1 MKEIIKENE
10 MEKMLQ
16 ARGFQILD
24 SEGCINS
31 TLVVEY
37 AVSLG
42 FESSLN
48 SEGIL
53 EFSKNIYTVVKGPNF
68 IKGDHITVREWFEVQ
83 LEQVIGI
90 SVALESS
97 DDDGELE
104 VFLHSENEEELSIE
118 ELSKLE
124 HLGITQDN
132 SLDTILALIGGEL
145 VLLNG

>member
-10 MEKMLQ
+10 MEKMLK

-24 SEGCINS
+24 SEGCIDS
-31 TLVVEY
+31 TLVVDY
-37 AVSLG
+37 AVRLG
-42 FESSLN
+42 FESSIN

-68 IKGDHITVREWFEVQ
+68 IKGDHITVREWIEEQ
-83 LEQVIGI
+83 LEHEIGI

-97 DDDGELE
+97 DDDGQLE
-104 VFLHSENEEELSIE
+104 VFLHSENEDDLSIE
-118 ELSKLE
+118 EMSKLE
-124 HLGITQDN
+124 HLGITQEN
-132 SLDTILALIGGEL
+132 SLETILALIEGEL

>member
-1 MKEIIKENE
+1 MNEIIKENE

-16 ARGFQILD
+16 AKGFQILD
-24 SEGCINS
+24 SGGCIDS

-53 EFSKNIYTVVKGPNF
+53 EFCKNIYTVVKGPNF
-68 IKGDHITVREWFEVQ
+68 IKGDHITVREWMEGQ
-83 LEQVIGI
+83 LEQAIGI
-90 SVALESS
+90 SVALESN

-104 VFLHSENEEELSIE
+104 VFLHSENEEELPIE

-124 HLGITQDN
+124 HLGITQNN

>member
-10 MEKMLQ
+10 MEKMLH

-24 SEGCINS
+24 SEGCVDS
-31 TLVVEY
+31 TLVVDY

-53 EFSKNIYTVVKGPNF
+53 EFSKYIYTVVKGPNF
-68 IKGDHITVREWFEVQ
+68 IKGDHITVREWIEMQ

-97 DDDGELE
+97 DDDGELD
-104 VFLHSENEEELSIE
+104 VFLHSDNEEELSIE
-118 ELSKLE
+118 ELSKLK

-132 SLDTILALIGGEL
+132 SLETILALIEGEL

>member
-16 ARGFQILD
+16 TRGFQILD
-24 SEGCINS
+24 SEGCVDS
-31 TLVVEY
+31 TLVAEY

-53 EFSKNIYTVVKGPNF
+53 EFSKNIYTVVKGPIY
-68 IKGDHITVREWFEVQ
+68 IKGDQITVRESFEEQ
-83 LEQVIGI
+83 LEQKIGI
-90 SVALESS
+90 SVALESN

-104 VFLHSENEEELSIE
+104 VFLHSENEDGLSIE
-118 ELSKLE
+118 EMSKLE
-124 HLGITQDN
+124 QLGITQDN
-132 SLDTILALIGGEL
+132 SLKTILSLIEGEL
-145 VLLNG
+145 VLLNE